1 VNGPSPPDELPPE
14 STHIP
19 GEVGPGGIEI
29 AVDREKCM
37 GSGNCAY
44 WAPQVFD
51 LDDDG
56 LAIVVGDPSG
66 GEDRVQLAARNC
78 PTEAITVRTR

>member
-1 VNGPSPPDELPPE
+1 MGV
-14 STHIP
+14 
-19 GEVGPGGIEI
+19 EI
-29 AVDREKCM
+29 AIDREKCM

-56 LAIVVGDPSG
+56 LAVVGDPSG
-66 GEDRVQLAARNC
+66 YEERVRLAAQNC
-78 PTEAITVRTR
+78 PTAAITVRTR

>member
-1 VNGPSPPDELPPE
+1 
-14 STHIP
+14 
-19 GEVGPGGIEI
+19 
-29 AVDREKCM
+29 M